1 MWQGYYKAI
10 FWQLFIPYIF
20 YFFAFIC
27 YATAFAEADK
37 EVISVTY
44 GLKWFCLVV
53 WGKFFITFMLLEL
66 IQFRG
71 DPCGYFTDFWN
82 IIDFTSLVLCATYI
96 GLELTGNK
104 GNDVNVLGSVSC
116 LLLWTKLF
124 YWMRIFKPFS
134 AFIRIITEIIMDIR
148 VFSVMLIFCLAAF
161 ANVLMI
167 LDNNREL
174 EEEKNITPF
183 TGQIIFDA
191 MIHAYLTGL
200 GDFNKDNYSIADDV
214 IVWIMF
220 LLATFLVQLVFMN
233 MLIAIMGESFGR
245 ITAIQEQSTLKEIC
259 GMIDDCHWLLEISD
273 VFKSNRYILWL
284 TPASTDKSGTVVER
298 MIGQLQDF
306 VGERA
311 DETDAKLLRQIA
323 LVDEKVTALAA
334 AEEGEESGSDDDH
347 DHDVS
352 EVADQV
358 HTLTRNFSKMQKSID
373 SIKKLV
379 ESGGK
384 GGKKSKAKD
393 DDDDES
399 DGGSDY

>member
-1 MWQGYYKAI
+1 
-10 FWQLFIPYIF
+10 
-20 YFFAFIC
+20 
-27 YATAFAEADK
+27 
-37 EVISVTY
+37 
-44 GLKWFCLVV
+44 
-53 WGKFFITFMLLEL
+53 
-66 IQFRG
+66 
-71 DPCGYFTDFWN
+71 
-82 IIDFTSLVLCATYI
+82 
-96 GLELTGNK
+96 
-104 GNDVNVLGSVSC
+104 
-116 LLLWTKLF
+116 
-124 YWMRIFKPFS
+124 
-134 AFIRIITEIIMDIR
+134 MDIR
-148 VFSVMLIFCLAAF
+148 VFSVMLLFCLAGF
-161 ANVLMI
+161 ANVLII
-167 LDNNREL
+167 LDSNRTSED
-174 EEEKNITPF
+174 EKNITPY

-273 VFKSNRYILWL
+273 VFKTNRYILWL

-298 MIGQLQDF
+298 LIGQLQDF

-323 LVDEKVTALAA
+323 LVDEKITALA
-334 AEEGEESGSDDDH
+334 AEEGEGSDSDEEH
-347 DHDVS
+347 HDVS

-358 HTLTRNFSKMQKSID
+358 HTFTRNFNKLQKSID

-379 ESGGK
+379 EGQK

-393 DDDDES
+393 DGDES
-399 DGGSDY
+399 GDAGSGYGSEY

>member
-1 MWQGYYKAI
+1 
-10 FWQLFIPYIF
+10 
-20 YFFAFIC
+20 
-27 YATAFAEADK
+27 
-37 EVISVTY
+37 
-44 GLKWFCLVV
+44 
-53 WGKFFITFMLLEL
+53 
-66 IQFRG
+66 
-71 DPCGYFTDFWN
+71 
-82 IIDFTSLVLCATYI
+82 
-96 GLELTGNK
+96 
-104 GNDVNVLGSVSC
+104 
-116 LLLWTKLF
+116 
-124 YWMRIFKPFS
+124 
-134 AFIRIITEIIMDIR
+134 
-148 VFSVMLIFCLAAF
+148 
-161 ANVLMI
+161 
-167 LDNNREL
+167 
-174 EEEKNITPF
+174 
-183 TGQIIFDA
+183 

-200 GDFNKDNYSIADDV
+200 GDFNKDNYSISDDV
-214 IVWIMF
+214 IVWVMF

-298 MIGQLQDF
+298 LIAQLQDF

-334 AEEGEESGSDDDH
+334 AEDGEESGSDDDH

-358 HTLTRNFSKMQKSID
+358 HTLTRNFNKMQKSID
-373 SIKKLV
+373 AIKKLV
-379 ESGGK
+379 EGK

-393 DDDDES
+393 GDE
-399 DGGSDY
+399 GSDAGSGYGSEY